1 MTDVHENREITR
13 QLAVSVATAL
23 GEGWVVDTNAEYDGW
38 RVVYIDGPD
47 GLRLA
52 VGLDWRNTDR
62 MDVSGVYP
70 PNPDRSASEGHRLK
84 HHKIGM
90 SRFRE
95 PDVIAKEI
103 RRRLLPGFT
112 EDLQALLDARQRD
125 ADNEAA
131 RQKAINTLLLCDVP
145 GSSKTTDGLYFP
157 GGSVRM
163 NADGTTAHIEMY
175 SVPTA
180 LTHRILKLIAKET
193 TA

>member
-1 MTDVHENREITR
+1 MTEVHENREITR

-23 GEGWVVDTNAEYDGW
+23 GEGWVVDTNAEYDGY

-52 VGLDWRNTDR
+52 VGLDWRNSDR

-84 HHKIGM
+84 QHKIGM
-90 SRFRE
+90 SRFRGPE
-95 PDVIAKEI
+95 VMAKEI

-112 EDLQALLDARQRD
+112 EDLKALLDS
-125 ADNEAA
+125 
-131 RQKAINTLLLCDVP
+131 RQKAADAEVARRRAINTLLLCNVP
-145 GSSKTTDGLYFP
+145 GASQTLDGLYFP

-163 NADGTTAHIEMY
+163 NADGTSARIEMY

-180 LTHRILKLIAKET
+180 LTHRILKLLAKET
-193 TA
+193 A